1 MFGLEVTIR
10 SLLKKPFAP
19 RGRWN
24 VTICLS
30 VVGLLLLVN
39 LLVAILD
46 RSSNFCITSLFWFLA
61 HYSVGCFG
69 LLVGISA
76 LLLVCAVVVFVR
88 LHRSNKVELVERAA
102 ASKMVYYMALAII
115 SEVSLP

>member
-102 ASKMVYYMALAII
+102 ASRMVYYMALAII